1 MSYTFTDLQTLM
13 APGPGPGPRREEPP
27 TKYDYAKYSQQ
38 QQQSLPSPPGSTDEP
53 VYNSSSNTTVGP
65 NNNSSS
71 NSSSNQAYRAAV
83 AAQTVTPPSS
93 SDLRQP
99 GMARDR
105 ALSNESNGSAGD
117 NPSGEMLRCKWLDCT
132 KLFSRAEDLY
142 NHLCE
147 VHVGRKSTNNLSLT
161 CRWDNCQINTV
172 KRDHITSHIRVHV
185 PLKPYKCE
193 VCKKNFKRP
202 QDLKKH
208 VKTHA
213 DDSYSPTSRQ
223 APPPPHQIYDPHQY
237 RYSLESS
244 SYPSALDYPQQQQQQ
259 QAGHAYGNAV
269 YSNGYSS
276 YPSQYPPSANYPPY
290 YPQSQPHQ
298 PQHSQHS
305 QHHSQQPPAPHHHL
319 SQPQSGLDFDRK
331 RGYDRGDPLEG
342 SERKRGYDATA
353 DFFDSVKRA
362 RIAPIYTSDM
372 ASRLS
377 NVESSLN
384 GYETDSSRML
394 PPFKTQQDLL
404 EADSFL
410 SNLSSSIKPDS
421 TTTAATSTSA
431 STATSMA
438 ATATPVSSAPA
449 NDVYLPSNG
458 YPLPALHHSYTP
470 APSAYPTLPHNDM
483 YPSFG
488 QYPQLA
494 SRQDYDSSRRVSI
507 GLAQRSSKEDA
518 EQDKDAKDSKA
529 TTKATK
535 DTDGVDS
542 LTSQIASLKVQ
553 EQEKI
558 DEETRDRHLK
568 LVHTLRNSIARM
580 LKELDEE
587 KKDDKKDDHKSSTG
601 LYPEIQA
608 Y

>member
-13 APGPGPGPRREEPP
+13 APGPGPGQRREEPP
-27 TKYDYAKYSQQ
+27 TKYDYAKYTQ

-53 VYNSSSNTTVGP
+53 VYNSTPTTAVGSNNTT
-65 NNNSSS
+65 SSS
-71 NSSSNQAYRAAV
+71 QAYRAAV

-105 ALSNESNGSAGD
+105 ALSNESNGSAGE
-117 NPSGEMLRCKWLDCT
+117 NPNGEMLRCKWLDCT

-244 SYPSALDYPQQQQQQ
+244 SYPSALDYPQQH
-259 QAGHAYGNAV
+259 AGHPYGNAV

-276 YPSQYPPSANYPPY
+276 YPSQYSGSNYPPY
-290 YPQSQPHQ
+290 YPQSQHHHQ
-298 PQHSQHS
+298 PQQ
-305 QHHSQQPPAPHHHL
+305 SQQPPAPHHHF

-331 RGYDRGDPLEG
+331 RGYDRADPLEG
-342 SERKRGYDATA
+342 SDRKRGYDATA

-384 GYETDSSRML
+384 GYDTDSSRML

-421 TTTAATSTSA
+421 TTATTTSASTTTSSAATSTPVTSA
-431 STATSMA
+431 S
-438 ATATPVSSAPA
+438 A

-518 EQDKDAKDSKA
+518 EKDKEAKD
-529 TTKATK
+529 TK
-535 DTDGVDS
+535 DTKDSDGVDG

-553 EQEKI
+553 GQSKI

-568 LVHTLRNSIARM
+568 LVQTLRSSIARM

-587 KKDDKKDDHKSSTG
+587 KKDDQKDDHKSSTG